1 MQTGDSYSIINE
13 KEKSNYGKKIFCI
26 FIILILIF
34 IFSSTIVQAISVS
47 NIVGGADN
55 FVNSGKDGN
64 TSTLDGPMLNNT
76 SNFIYNTLLIIGVC
90 IAVLIGTVLGI
101 QFITGSVEQKVKVKE
116 SLIPFVVGC
125 VVIFSAFGIW
135 KLVIEILR

>member
-1 MQTGDSYSIINE
+1 M
-13 KEKSNYGKKIFCI
+13 
-26 FIILILIF
+26 
-34 IFSSTIVQAISVS
+34 
-47 NIVGGADN
+47 
-55 FVNSGKDGN
+55 NSGKDGN
-64 TSTLDGPMLNNT
+64 TTTIDGQMLNDT
-76 SNFIYNTLLIIGVC
+76 SNFIYNTLLIIGIC

-135 KLVIEILR
+135 KLVIEILK

>member
-1 MQTGDSYSIINE
+1 ME
-13 KEKSNYGKKIFCI
+13 KKIFCI

-34 IFSSTIVQAISVS
+34 IFSSTIIQATSIS
-47 NIVGGADN
+47 NIIGGAEN

-64 TSTLDGPMLNNT
+64 TSTIDGQMLNDT
-76 SNFIYNTLLIIGVC
+76 SSFIYNTLLIIGVC
-90 IAVLIGTVLGI
+90 VAILIGTVLGI

-135 KLVIEILR
+135 KLVIEILK

>member
-1 MQTGDSYSIINE
+1 MR
-13 KEKSNYGKKIFCI
+13 KKIFYI
-26 FIILILIF
+26 FIIILILITF
-34 IFSSTIVQAISVS
+34 FSTTMVQASSLSDIIS
-47 NIVGGADN
+47 GADD
-55 FVNSGKDGN
+55 FVESGKDGS
-64 TSTLDGPMLNNT
+64 STTITGSDLNDT

-90 IAVLIGTVLGI
+90 VAVLIGTILGI

-135 KLVIEILR
+135 KLVIEILN

>member
-1 MQTGDSYSIINE
+1 MR
-13 KEKSNYGKKIFCI
+13 KKIFLI
-26 FIILILIF
+26 FIIIIFLIF
-34 IFSSTIVQAISVS
+34 IFSSTIVQAASIS
-47 NIVGGADN
+47 NIIGGADN

-64 TSTLDGPMLNNT
+64 TTTIDGQMLNDT
-76 SNFIYNTLLIIGVC
+76 SNFIYNTLVIIGIC

-125 VVIFSAFGIW
+125 VIIFSAFGIW
-135 KLVIEILR
+135 KLVIEILK

>member
-1 MQTGDSYSIINE
+1 ME
-13 KEKSNYGKKIFCI
+13 KKIFCI

-34 IFSSTIVQAISVS
+34 IFSSTIVQAISIS

-55 FVNSGKDGN
+55 FVNSGKDGSAN
-64 TSTLDGPMLNNT
+64 TIDGNILSET
-76 SNFIYNTLLIIGVC
+76 SDLIYNTFLIVGVC
-90 IAVLIGTVLGI
+90 VAVLIGTVLGI